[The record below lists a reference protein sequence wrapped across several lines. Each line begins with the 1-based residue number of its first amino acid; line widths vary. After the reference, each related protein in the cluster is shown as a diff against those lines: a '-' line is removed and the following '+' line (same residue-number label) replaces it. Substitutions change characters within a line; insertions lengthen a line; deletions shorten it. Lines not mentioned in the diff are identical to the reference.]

1 MALLS
6 ALDTAISRASI
17 RHPERGTD
25 WPRLPAWLFFQSQL
39 SVPMGDNT
47 DTKPPRHSTFKSW
60 SDKIPQLSQAMVR
73 SLLLLDCSNNL
84 QSLSPSP
91 GLAIRGGHLRVSL
104 ASAGCS
110 GQGGQS
116 TSLSQGLSSGARMA
130 ELKLLSLPKA
140 SQAPLGAAA
149 PSPADPRYGLN
160 MIYLQCFLSA
170 FQRGI
175 TARHRDL

>member
-39 SVPMGDNT
+39 SVSVGDNT
-47 DTKPPRHSTFKSW
+47 DTKPPRHSTFKSCR
-60 SDKIPQLSQAMVR
+60 DKIPQLSQAMVR

-91 GLAIRGGHLRVSL
+91 GLAVHGGHLKVSM

-110 GQGGQS
+110 GQS

-130 ELKLLSLPKA
+130 ELKLLSLPKV
-140 SQAPLGAAA
+140 SQASLGAAA
-149 PSPADPRYGLN
+149 PSPADPRDGLN
-160 MIYLQCFLSA
+160 MIYFQCLLLA